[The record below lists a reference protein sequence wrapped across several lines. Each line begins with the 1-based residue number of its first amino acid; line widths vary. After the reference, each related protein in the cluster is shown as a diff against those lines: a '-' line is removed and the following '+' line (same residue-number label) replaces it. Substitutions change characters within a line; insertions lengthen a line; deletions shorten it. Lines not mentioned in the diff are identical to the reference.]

1 MSRFTF
7 DSTQSLHAWLIGL
20 SSTVSVYVLFEHAS
34 NENNKRILV
43 MMKMTV
49 RDASL
54 HGADQYRTS
63 YASLFTDSMEEKTI
77 FGGF

>member
-34 NENNKRILV
+34 NENNKRIV

-49 RDASL
+49 RHASL

-77 FGGF
+77 FWGF